1 MSELIQEIVE
11 FAPGGKNSGDPLI
24 KINKMIKDGRDINEI
39 IPVEYDGWGV
49 RKHHET
55 VLNVA
60 CELGHY
66 NIVDAL
72 IDNGADVNI
81 ITPKP
86 DGETPLKMAVEYGHI
101 EIVKL
106 LIEKG
111 SDPRIKDNYGNSL
124 LYYALKTF
132 DVEEKNL
139 DNIPEII
146 EILIDS
152 ELGKSDINGEE
163 VQKAIAE
170 VEAFGDDEYSHFS
183 GQTQATI
190 MSILKSE
197 LDATKTRKARG
208 AVSFKRKKIKLN
220 KKKKISKKK
229 ISKRKSGSKKKKS
242 KRKSNRR

>member
-11 FAPGGKNSGDPLI
+11 FAPAGKNSGAALI
-24 KINKMIKDGRDINEI
+24 KITKMIKDGRDINEI

-132 DVEEKNL
+132 DVEDKNL
-139 DNIPEII
+139 DDIPSII
-146 EILIDS
+146 GILIDS
-152 ELGKSDINGEE
+152 ELGQSDINKEE
-163 VQKAIAE
+163 VQKAME
-170 VEAFGDDEYSHFS
+170 WYDEEYSEFS
-183 GQTQATI
+183 AVQQKEI
-190 MSILKSE
+190 MSILKSA
-197 LDATKTRKARG
+197 LDAIKTRTERAAKR
-208 AVSFKRKKIKLN
+208 FKN
-220 KKKKISKKK
+220 KKKKPT
-229 ISKRKSGSKKKKS
+229 KSRKKKS
-242 KRKSNRR
+242 KKKTSKKKTSKKMKPKRKSRKSN